1 MAIVSIRHKHMKI
14 AKDTDLR
21 FANIEKK
28 VGIFILVACFGIIAV
43 FVFMGIQKDIF
54 SYKKR
59 IYFVT
64 DSGKDINAGQT
75 VTLCGFK
82 IGKVKKLLLD
92 EFARVKVELSVSSKY
107 MQWITTDSRARLVKE
122 FPMGASVIEI
132 TPGSAGA
139 GQVKEN
145 NILLFEREKW
155 LTDIATTIKKIDIL
169 VDSLSQTV
177 AVSNATLGRLNKDI
191 PHILH
196 ETKISAKSLR
206 RKMPHI
212 FYQTNKGLKEMQD
225 VAKDMKE
232 ITQKM
237 TPQIQAIIEKGNTVT
252 NDAKEIADAVKK
264 IWPIRSYIKKSK
276 EMPVKNGDYDI
287 NH

>member
-1 MAIVSIRHKHMKI
+1 MKI
-14 AKDTDLR
+14 AKETDLR

-43 FVFMGIQKDIF
+43 FVFMGIQKDFF

-59 IYFVT
+59 IYFAT

-82 IGKVKKLLLD
+82 IGKVKRLLLD
-92 EFARVKVELSVSSKY
+92 EFARVKVELSVNSKY
-107 MQWITTDSRARLVKE
+107 MQWIKTDSKALLVKE
-122 FPMGASVIEI
+122 FPMGTSVIEI

-145 NILLFEREKW
+145 SILVFEREKW
-155 LTDIATTIKKIDIL
+155 LTDIATTIKKIDTL

-177 AVSNATLGRLNKDI
+177 AISNIMLGRLNKDI
-191 PHILH
+191 PHILQ
-196 ETKISAKSLR
+196 ETKTSTRSIR
-206 RKMPHI
+206 RNMPHI
-212 FYQTNKGLKEMQD
+212 FYQTNKGLKEMQNI
-225 VAKDMKE
+225 AKDMKE

-237 TPQIQAIIEKGNTVT
+237 TPQIQAIIGKGETVT

-264 IWPIRSYIKKSK
+264 IWPIRSHIKESK
-276 EMPVKNGDYDI
+276 EMPVQNGDNGI
-287 NH
+287 NP